1 MGFSKSVMSA
11 SGPVELEWTVPHNPT
26 EEEEAIFD
34 YLATYLPA
42 DSPITA
48 DDAFQRIIDLFPEEP
63 GSEGSKFISPFWELV
78 FCVGSQ
84 VDYGQEPMQRYIAL
98 LGKLQI
104 LPDEIQ
110 GGAYPGR
117 NSHVSRMCYVF
128 KFAEQW
134 RSKFSVS

>member
-1 MGFSKSVMSA
+1 MFLGKGYWGVCWCSV
-11 SGPVELEWTVPHNPT
+11 G
-26 EEEEAIFD
+26 I
-34 YLATYLPA
+34 Y
-42 DSPITA
+42 
-48 DDAFQRIIDLFPEEP
+48 
-63 GSEGSKFISPFWELV
+63 ELV